1 MITRRVVFALLL
13 PHHRRGAGRHAV
25 KRDYAGALLS
35 RLLRARASHT
45 PERTVNAGVSGLVVA
60 QHL

>member
-25 KRDYAGALLS
+25 KRDYAGPWVRDCRPFRVQLQ
-35 RLLRARASHT
+35 T
-45 PERTVNAGVSGLVVA
+45 AGAILV
-60 QHL
+60 